1 MKHIIDNL
9 FLSNLQ
15 DALNPDLIAK
25 NNINIVV
32 RLSEDD
38 KHPASEY
45 YDRSIEYYNYV
56 LEDNCLYTKEIIQY
70 SKEIYALIESKP
82 DSYILIH
89 CNEGQSRSV
98 SVFIYY
104 LMTKHKYSFDDALRY
119 IQHIKPDVNPN
130 YSFEQVL
137 RNYDI

>member
-89 CNEGQSRSV
+89 CNRQLV
-98 SVFIYY
+98 IFV
-104 LMTKHKYSFDDALRY
+104 
-119 IQHIKPDVNPN
+119 
-130 YSFEQVL
+130 
-137 RNYDI
+137 